1 MTGKMPDPENH
12 VAKGFR
18 PPQSWALPN
27 RRLHPLHPG
36 WFCTRQLVPDGSP
49 GRLASSL
56 GAATFLRPCS
66 FGRDSNARV
75 VPVTPPIVLKLQGLP
90 ARKSFAGRAYHCCPR
105 SPRLTCS
112 LACAEDGPL
121 RVTHERFFG
130 RHLRGSS
137 ARSAQG
143 PGRSSRIGNS
153 ESLASLRL
161 IADRARRHF
170 HRRWLSSR
178 AP

>member
-27 RRLHPLHPG
+27 RRLYPLHPG

-112 LACAEDGPL
+112 LACAEDGPP

-143 PGRSSRIGNS
+143 PGRSSRAWSAGL
-153 ESLASLRL
+153 ESSSLEP
-161 IADRARRHF
+161 I
-170 HRRWLSSR
+170 
-178 AP
+178 